1 MIPHIQTTDIQQQ
14 TSQHPSLCFVTSPLF
29 GFSSLSILAL
39 SLYYYFSSISIS
51 SLTFF
56 FSSFSFFYFFVL
68 SISSFSS
75 IYPLSRFLSSLS
87 SLSPLSLSS
96 FSSVSFFLLR
106 LFQSLPS
113 FSPSLPC
120 PPYHHTQSLQH
131 QHTTTF
137 CHFSSMCALVLVYP
151 TTTPEPATAPPSV

>member
-1 MIPHIQTTDIQQQ
+1 MIPHIQTTDTQQL

-39 SLYYYFSSISIS
+39 LLLSLYYFSSISSSPSPPSLSPSPPSLSSFSSTLFFLFS
-51 SLTFF
+51 SLS
-56 FSSFSFFYFFVL
+56 SSFSFFP
-68 SISSFSS
+68 I
-75 IYPLSRFLSSLS
+75 
-87 SLSPLSLSS
+87 SPLPSS
-96 FSSVSFFLLR
+96 FSSVSFLLLR

-137 CHFSSMCALVLVYP
+137 CHFSSMYALVL
-151 TTTPEPATAPPSV
+151 PPPRPPYHQ

>member
-56 FSSFSFFYFFVL
+56 FSSFSFFVL

-75 IYPLSRFLSSLS
+75 ISSHLPLQNGLSAEAVAAASDRIEVYQLLS
-87 SLSPLSLSS
+87 GRHTKELSLPLATRISQ
-96 FSSVSFFLLR
+96 VWR
-106 LFQSLPS
+106 RGG
-113 FSPSLPC
+113 
-120 PPYHHTQSLQH
+120 
-131 QHTTTF
+131 
-137 CHFSSMCALVLVYP
+137 VY
-151 TTTPEPATAPPSV
+151 T